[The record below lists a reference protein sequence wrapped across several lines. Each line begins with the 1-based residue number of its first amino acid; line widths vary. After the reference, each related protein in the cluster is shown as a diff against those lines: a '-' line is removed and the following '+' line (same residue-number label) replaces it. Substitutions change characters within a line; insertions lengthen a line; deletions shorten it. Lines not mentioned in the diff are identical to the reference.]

1 MTEPAELVK
10 ILRSGELRC
19 RTGIVLLPD
28 SAFGYEADVA
38 ARLDVQHVDF
48 TEHMIA
54 QVPQGSQF
62 VDLTLGR
69 IFEYLDD
76 IAESASGMNCVLVSG
91 FDVAVMRL
99 TSKERAELWR
109 RLLTDFPYRKKGL
122 LLGVPGHLDGVRVL
136 QEETIRK
143 DWQDAGRIARWP
155 D

>member
-10 ILRSGELRC
+10 QLRSGELRC

-28 SAFGYEADVA
+28 DALGHEADVA

-54 QVPQGSQF
+54 QVPPGSQV

-69 IFEYLDD
+69 IFASLDD
-76 IAESASGMNCVLVSG
+76 IVDSTLGMNCVLVSA

-109 RLLTDFPYRKKGL
+109 RLLSDFPYRKKGL
-122 LLGVPGHLDGVRVL
+122 LLGIPGHLEGILVL

-143 DWQDAGRIARWP
+143 DWQDAGRIARWT